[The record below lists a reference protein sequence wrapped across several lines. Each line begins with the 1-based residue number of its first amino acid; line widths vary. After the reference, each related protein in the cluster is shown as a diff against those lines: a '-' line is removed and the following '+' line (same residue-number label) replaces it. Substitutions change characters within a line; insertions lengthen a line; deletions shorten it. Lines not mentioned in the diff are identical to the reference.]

1 MCSSDLRPNFN
12 DKGITL
18 NGSFVPVGALF
29 TSVLNFLIM
38 GLVMFFVI
46 KAYGRFRTSQTEE
59 TTNELLKSIRDELR
73 DQRGS

>member
-1 MCSSDLRPNFN
+1 
-12 DKGITL
+12 L
-18 NGSFVPVGALF
+18 NGSFIPVGSLF

-46 KAYGRFRTSQTEE
+46 KAYGRFRKSQADE
-59 TTNELLKSIRDELR
+59 TTNDLLKSIRDELR

>member
-1 MCSSDLRPNFN
+1 V
-12 DKGITL
+12 
-18 NGSFVPVGALF
+18 GSLF

-46 KAYGRFRTSQTEE
+46 KAYGRFRKSQADE
-59 TTNELLKSIRDELR
+59 TTNDLLKSIRDELR